1 MSLCVTVINRSVV
14 ILRPGPSFIEWASKL
29 DDSGIVPSFEGEQ
42 TVYLV
47 PEFED
52 DEAANLCHEAGA
64 YCEANRRNLRVT
76 ASVCVSRSTPE
87 DSFVILSP
95 CGICQERLAAW
106 GLDVEVAIPQRGDP
120 TKWES
125 KSLREVQPY
134 YWGNVKNEPDY

>member
-1 MSLCVTVINRSVV
+1 M
-14 ILRPGPSFIEWASKL
+14 KL
-29 DDSGIVPSFEGEQ
+29 DQALVEAAIAQALDRFPIGYAGAAAIYTDTGEIL
-42 TVYLV
+42 TSVCFDTLN
-47 PEFED
+47 
-52 DEAANLCHEAGA
+52 EAANLCHEAGA

-95 CGICQERLAAW
+95 CGICQERLAVW
-106 GLDVEVAIPQRGDP
+106 GLDVEVAVPQRGDP